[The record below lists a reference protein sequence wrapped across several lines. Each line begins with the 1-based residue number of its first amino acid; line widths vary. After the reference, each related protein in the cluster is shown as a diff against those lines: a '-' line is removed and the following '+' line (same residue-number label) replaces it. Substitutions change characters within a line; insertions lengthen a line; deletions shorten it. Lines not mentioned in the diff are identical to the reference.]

1 MAMLCGHLVII
12 ALVKTHHHMM
22 LSSPVM
28 IKKRNNAVVTIL
40 LTSELFRSS
49 RLTSNRPTRHSL
61 RHRKASLY
69 AVIALL
75 SFMGMSLDSS
85 HSPLLV
91 SPGQSKPLSYS
102 QRLPYM
108 HVQFS
113 LAEQRLPTSLLC
125 PAAND
130 IVVLDVIRA
139 RPSTSSLTLNRHAC
153 TSS

>member
-22 LSSPVM
+22 LSSPVK

-61 RHRKASLY
+61 RHKKASLY

-102 QRLPYM
+102 QRLP
-108 HVQFS
+108 
-113 LAEQRLPTSLLC
+113 L
-125 PAAND
+125 
-130 IVVLDVIRA
+130 
-139 RPSTSSLTLNRHAC
+139 HAC
-153 TSS
+153 TVQSRRTKITDIFAMPCSQRHCSARRYKSSSLN